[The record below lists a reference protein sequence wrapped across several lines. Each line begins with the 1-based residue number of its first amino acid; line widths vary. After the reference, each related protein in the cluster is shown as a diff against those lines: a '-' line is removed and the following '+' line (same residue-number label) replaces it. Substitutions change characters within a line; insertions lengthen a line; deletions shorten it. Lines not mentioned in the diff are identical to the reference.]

1 MICPVVTYAPTAAT
15 KPNIAAQ
22 PLKRSASGV
31 MIKIS
36 IGMLMIVTGFMKL
49 CKVIFS
55 FFAIFY
61 FLVKIM
67 PSFCNVATEMCK
79 KLFFPIKHSKKIFQI
94 INQKLIEVLNKL
106 NNALCSLMKFKVALF
121 F

>member
-31 MIKIS
+31 MIKNKKYVN
-36 IGMLMIVTGFMKL
+36 IVTVIMKL

-55 FFAIFY
+55 FFCEISLKSKEYLFVLQY
-61 FLVKIM
+61 CYTNLLKKFLAV
-67 PSFCNVATEMCK
+67 S
-79 KLFFPIKHSKKIFQI
+79 H
-94 INQKLIEVLNKL
+94 
-106 NNALCSLMKFKVALF
+106 
-121 F
+121 